1 MGSSKAVALRCGFCD
16 EVIVLGEI
24 AQSVVFASGFTV
36 PIVHARRCKE
46 SLYPGC

>member
-1 MGSSKAVALRCGFCD
+1 MDSSKAIALRCGFCGGA
-16 EVIVLGEI
+16 VVLGEV

-36 PIVHARRCKE
+36 PVVHARRCKE